1 MKTKLVSARL
11 AFDEN
16 RPVRTFALQPLI
28 SPMRSDLH
36 GILEEEEVG
45 AEMKW

>member
-1 MKTKLVSARL
+1 MKTKLVSMWL

-16 RPVRTFALQPLI
+16 RVARTFALQPLI

-36 GILEEEEVG
+36 VILEEGEVG
-45 AEMKW
+45 AEMKC

>member
-1 MKTKLVSARL
+1 MKTKLVSMRL

-16 RPVRTFALQPLI
+16 RGAGTFALQPLI

-36 GILEEEEVG
+36 VILEEEEVG
-45 AEMKW
+45 QR

>member
-1 MKTKLVSARL
+1 MKTKLASVWL

-16 RPVRTFALQPLI
+16 RAVRTFAWQPLI
-28 SPMRSDLH
+28 SPTRSDLH
-36 GILEEEEVG
+36 VILEEEEVG

>member
-1 MKTKLVSARL
+1 MKTKLVSMWL

-16 RPVRTFALQPLI
+16 WAVRTFALQPLI

-36 GILEEEEVG
+36 AILEKEEVG

>member
-1 MKTKLVSARL
+1 MKTKLVSMFL

-16 RPVRTFALQPLI
+16 QGVRTFHLQPLI

-36 GILEEEEVG
+36 VIQEEREVG
-45 AEMKW
+45 AR